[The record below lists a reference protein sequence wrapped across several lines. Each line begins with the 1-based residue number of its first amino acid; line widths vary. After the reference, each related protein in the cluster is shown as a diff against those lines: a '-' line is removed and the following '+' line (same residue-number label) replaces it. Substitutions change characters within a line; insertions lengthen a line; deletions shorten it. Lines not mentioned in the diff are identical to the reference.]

1 MGCLGNIEQGRDWFM
16 KNRCLLLLSILVFS
30 GCSTLSDAP
39 RNILGFSTKEMED
52 ARGQSVY
59 QSYNCEFSQCFSAV
73 LALMEESKINVF
85 SRDEER
91 GLIVLMGVPG
101 VVDTTEVGVFF
112 FQVPQQ
118 KVVKVEV
125 ASRSAP
131 AKRKVARLIFSK
143 LGTKLNKD

>member
-1 MGCLGNIEQGRDWFM
+1 M
-16 KNRCLLLLSILVFS
+16 KNRCLLLFFILVS
-30 GCSTLSDAP
+30 CGCSTLSDAP
-39 RNILGFSTKEMED
+39 RNIVGFSTKEMED

-59 QSYNCEFSQCFSAV
+59 QSYDCQSSQCFSAV
-73 LALMEESKINVF
+73 VEVMEENKIKIF
-85 SRDEER
+85 SRDEKR

-112 FQVPQQ
+112 SQIAQE

-143 LGTKLNKD
+143 LSAAFRNK